1 MRVIVLHDN
10 PEWFEP
16 IRTAFSRHGVDVE
29 EWVSDETA
37 VDITKPPPADAVY
50 YNRCSSSAHT
60 RGRHR
65 SLDQAM
71 TILRWLHQHGRVV
84 VNGLI
89 AAQLENS
96 KALQYMT
103 TVQYGIGVPRSLL
116 TAKPTL
122 EVIEGEFGKSTP
134 FLVKPDRGGRG
145 TYIRYYGDADAF
157 QADPQP
163 LESITGLYVVQQF
176 VKVECQ
182 RYLYTSLA
190 LPESGG
196 CFDPN
201 MCPCEL
207 PKSRFRILTDFS
219 HPILDKLDRLFKGT
233 GLENG
238 AVEFI
243 MDEEGVPRVIDINTN
258 TAYNRD
264 AEVGAGVEEGWES
277 VTRYVINRL
286 RQAEASVPNG
296 DSVAV

>member
-65 SLDQAM
+65 SLDQ
-71 TILRWLHQHGRVV
+71 
-84 VNGLI
+84 
-89 AAQLENS
+89 
-96 KALQYMT
+96 
-103 TVQYGIGVPRSLL
+103 
-116 TAKPTL
+116 
-122 EVIEGEFGKSTP
+122 VIEGEFGKSTP
-134 FLVKPDRGGRG
+134 FLVKPDSGGRG

-286 RQAEASVPNG
+286 RQAEASG
-296 DSVAV
+296 IARGGKLRSAAEAKVARVD